1 MSSESPEYSPFFAVM
16 GASAAMVF
24 SGNYHLS
31 YIHAFNCVFA
41 ASPLLLLLLLLLLHL
56 LYHSQ
61 AALNCQPSVSLANVA
76 VLISKLSF

>member
-41 ASPLLLLLLLLLLHL
+41 ASPLLFIYLLLLHL